1 MKSVLGTDLNPLP
14 LKVGGA
20 GEKSQGVTPQLMI
33 YKYTSLHIQDGHCT
47 SRMVTLHSPPIGKL
61 LKDLE
66 LKRIE

>member
-33 YKYTSLHIQDGHCT
+33 YKYTLLHIQDGHAPQPFHRQGT
-47 SRMVTLHSPPIGKL
+47 KGP
-61 LKDLE
+61 
-66 LKRIE
+66 